1 MVLETNKCPNEYNF
15 TLPIVHKVLDF
26 WSYNVDRHLHD
37 DPLDETVE
45 DHCFLDRAATKQER
59 LVYPCASNRS
69 SSPGLP
75 H

>member
-1 MVLETNKCPNEYNF
+1 MA
-15 TLPIVHKVLDF
+15 
-26 WSYNVDRHLHD
+26 DRHLHD